1 MLDNEKWK
9 YKESKSEREI
19 ELKLK
24 LEVPGVK
31 LSKEAFRTD
40 VIKCDF

>member
-1 MLDNEKWK
+1 MKVKREW
-9 YKESKSEREI
+9 EI
-19 ELKLK
+19 EIELK